1 MKPPLW
7 VAEAGIWKDSSPL
20 VFVMVVIDLATL
32 GSLSSN
38 LVRALL
44 FLLGWC
50 NMPEKINSDTMSNLS
65 KMLLFFFLN
74 CYLCPGGEIRK
85 LFRSRQ
91 GFLFHLSGVLIL
103 DQKHDMATGLPD
115 LALNEPSWISKSLEL
130 PGPLLSLPLVSPEKL
145 LQYGIRNV
153 D

>member
-20 VFVMVVIDLATL
+20 VFVVIGLDTL

-38 LVRALL
+38 LVGALL
-44 FLLGWC
+44 FLLERR
-50 NMPEKINSDTMSNLS
+50 NMPEKINSDTISNLS
-65 KMLLFFFLN
+65 KMFFVFLN
-74 CYLCPGGEIRK
+74 CYSCPGGEIRK

-91 GFLFHLSGVLIL
+91 GFLFHLSGALIL

-115 LALNEPSWISKSLEL
+115 LALNEPS
-130 PGPLLSLPLVSPEKL
+130 
-145 LQYGIRNV
+145 
-153 D
+153 

>member
-20 VFVMVVIDLATL
+20 VFVVIGLDTL

-38 LVRALL
+38 LVGALL
-44 FLLGWC
+44 FLLERR
-50 NMPEKINSDTMSNLS
+50 NMPEQINSDTISNLS
-65 KMLLFFFLN
+65 KMLGFFFVFFFN

-91 GFLFHLSGVLIL
+91 GFLFHLSGALIL

-115 LALNEPSWISKSLEL
+115 LALNEPS
-130 PGPLLSLPLVSPEKL
+130 
-145 LQYGIRNV
+145 
-153 D
+153 

>member
-1 MKPPLW
+1 LTLAELITGTSCDDPEGKLTLW
-7 VAEAGIWKDSSPL
+7 VAEAAKDLSPL

-38 LVRALL
+38 
-44 FLLGWC
+44 
-50 NMPEKINSDTMSNLS
+50 MPEKINSDTISNLS
-65 KMLLFFFLN
+65 KMLFCFFLN

-91 GFLFHLSGVLIL
+91 GFLFHLSGALIL

-115 LALNEPSWISKSLEL
+115 LALNEPRYSLASVAN
-130 PGPLLSLPLVSPEKL
+130 GNVSTLYCNILFFCSVSGKKE
-145 LQYGIRNV
+145 
-153 D
+153 

>member
-20 VFVMVVIDLATL
+20 VFVMVVIGLDTL

-38 LVRALL
+38 LVGALL
-44 FLLGWC
+44 FLLERR
-50 NMPEKINSDTMSNLS
+50 NMPEKINSDTISNLS
-65 KMLLFFFLN
+65 KMLGFLFVFFLN
-74 CYLCPGGEIRK
+74 CYLCPGREIRK

-91 GFLFHLSGVLIL
+91 GFLFNLSGALIL

-115 LALNEPSWISKSLEL
+115 LALNEPS
-130 PGPLLSLPLVSPEKL
+130 
-145 LQYGIRNV
+145 
-153 D
+153 